1 MNKIML
7 LIFFVIIQ
15 IILSIAVL
23 AYYSG
28 ETIKLSMGGCEKN
41 AILTVN
47 GTLSIDANEYRVS
60 NCTSIGVN
68 KWFCGCTTNF
78 STLPNTINNYLI
90 KVQYPIYATE
100 ELIDAGIIN
109 ITDTIANNTPS
120 PKKVVT
126 KIPEIIPPPIP
137 DIPEPI
143 NIIAETSPEPEV
155 VLKYNIM
162 ATIMLLGLLTIL
174 IIREL

>member
-1 MNKIML
+1 ML
-7 LIFFVIIQ
+7 LI
-15 IILSIAVL
+15 IAIVT

-28 ETIKLSMGGCEKN
+28 ETVKLSMVGCEKN

-47 GTLSIDANEYRVS
+47 GTLPIDANEYRVS

-100 ELIDAGIIN
+100 EVIDAGVIN
-109 ITDTIANNTPS
+109 ITDTIANNTPP

-126 KIPEIIPPPIP
+126 KTPEIIPPTPV
-137 DIPEPI
+137 PEPI
-143 NIIAETSPEPEV
+143 NITETLPEPEMV
-155 VLKYNIM
+155 VHNIM
-162 ATIMLLGLLTIL
+162 ATIMLLGILTIL